1 MIYPR
6 ESEGILRAVLIE
18 IGIVDAHAPINFIF
32 FSTRTGFASHSG
44 CSTSLMNP
52 ADTRQANPARMASLL
67 LGVKRGRLCRIGL
80 A

>member
-32 FSTRTGFASHSG
+32 LVQEQG
-44 CSTSLMNP
+44 LP
-52 ADTRQANPARMASLL
+52 ATLDAVLL
-67 LGVKRGRLCRIGL
+67 
-80 A
+80 